1 MVELIDQLGRRID
14 YLRISITDRCNLR
27 CQYCMPETGVDN
39 LTHQQLLSYEELI
52 KVVRVAAR
60 LGIKKI
66 RLTGGDPLVR
76 RGIVDFVRMLKEIQ
90 GIEEVSLTTNGILL
104 QEKGAD
110 LVEAGLDRVNISLDT
125 LQRDKFR
132 EITRIGEFEQV
143 WRGIEEAL
151 WLELAPIKI
160 NTVLMKGINDDEIF
174 DFIDLT
180 RKYPLHVRFIEFMP
194 MGGQK
199 LEQEEK
205 YLSIEELKKKIKEK
219 EQLLPSQF
227 ATGNG
232 PAYYY
237 QVAEGLGSV
246 GFISPI
252 SNHFCSS
259 CNRIRLTATG
269 WLRPCL
275 CSDDEI
281 NLKELIRNNSSEDK
295 LEERF
300 LEAIGHKPDQHQL
313 GQEDNLVKHMSQIG
327 G

>member
-1 MVELIDQLGRRID
+1 MSKLIDQLGRKID

-27 CQYCMPETGVDN
+27 CQYCMPEGGVN
-39 LTHQQLLSYEELI
+39 QIKHQEILRYEELI

-60 LGIKKI
+60 LGVKKI

-76 RGIVDFVRMLKEIQ
+76 KGVVDFVRMLKEIE

-104 QEKGAD
+104 EEKGEA

-132 EITRIGEFEQV
+132 EITRVGEFEQV

-151 WLELAPIKI
+151 RLELAPIKI
-160 NTVLMKGINDDEIF
+160 NTVLMRGVNDDEIF

-180 RKYPLHVRFIEFMP
+180 REYPLHVRFIEFMP
-194 MGGQK
+194 MGGKK

-205 YLSIEELKKKIKEK
+205 YMSIENLKRKIKGK

-237 QVAEGLGSV
+237 QVREGLGTV

-281 NLKELIRNNSSEDK
+281 NLKELIRNNSSEEK
-295 LEERF
+295 LAARF
-300 LEAIGHKPDQHQL
+300 MEAIGYKPDQHQL
-313 GQEDNLVKHMSQIG
+313 GQEDNLAKHMSQIG